1 MNIQKVKNQDCR
13 EVRSE
18 AEKIVV
24 VMGIKVKDAI
34 DVIRSRITTLQKRAE
49 DRGDANDARWG
60 EKESERV

>member
-1 MNIQKVKNQDCR
+1 M
-13 EVRSE
+13 RSE